1 MSHKMISV
9 LRAATKSLS
18 LFGVLLAV
26 LFFAASLSPSLLPRP
41 FQLQGVLSGFA
52 LACGYGCG
60 VLLILIWDYL
70 ELPYLRG
77 KLRRIVLFTVGVV
90 CLGLAITALIY
101 CNSWQNDLRLS
112 MGLEANES
120 GQMFA
125 IAAIALSVSVLILA
139 VTRVLVYSS
148 RRVSTQLKRRVPERP
163 ANLIGVL
170 LVATV
175 VVLLV
180 NDVVIK
186 NFLNTID
193 QVYAL
198 SDAATEPDVKQPSD
212 ANATGSPASLLD
224 WDTLGRTG
232 ENFVTKG
239 PDKADLEQF
248 FEKPALKPLR
258 VYVGYRSADSFEARA
273 QLALQELIRV
283 GGFERSKLIIATPTG
298 TGWLDPSA
306 VDTIE
311 YIHRGD
317 TAIVTMQ
324 YSYLPSW
331 LTLWLNPR
339 KARESAAALYR
350 TIHAHWRTLPVENR
364 PDMYL
369 YGLSLGSHGAETSID
384 LPSLI
389 SDPIQGGVFAGPPF
403 LNAISPR
410 LAKVRNPGSPYW
422 LPVIQESSLVRFT
435 AQENALKIPGAKW
448 GPMRFVYIQYASD
461 PMVFFSTDL
470 YWREPEWLK
479 GERGHDVSPALTWY
493 PVVTFLQIMFDLPM
507 ADRIPKGNAHN
518 YAARSYIDAWVEVT
532 EPGDWDEAD
541 TLRLKALFSDR

>member
-1 MSHKMISV
+1 MSQKLISV
-9 LRAATKSLS
+9 LKATTKTLS
-18 LFGVLLAV
+18 LFAVLLAV

-52 LACGYGCG
+52 LASGYGCG
-60 VLLILIWDYL
+60 VLLVLIWDYL
-70 ELPYLRG
+70 ELPHLQG
-77 KLRRIVLFTVGVV
+77 KLRRVVLFSVGIV
-90 CLGLAITALIY
+90 CLGLAVTALIY

-120 GQMFA
+120 GQMFSIA
-125 IAAIALSVSVLILA
+125 IIALLVALLILA
-139 VTRVLVYSS
+139 VIRLFIYLS

-163 ANLIGVL
+163 ANLIGML
-170 LVATV
+170 LIASV
-175 VVLLV
+175 VMLLV
-180 NDVVIK
+180 NDIFIK
-186 NFLNTID
+186 NFLRSID
-193 QVYAL
+193 EVYAL
-198 SDAATEPDVKQPSD
+198 SDAATEPGVEQPSE
-212 ANATGSPASLLD
+212 AIATGSPASLLD

-232 ENFVTKG
+232 ENFVTTG
-239 PDKADLEQF
+239 PRKDDLDQF
-248 FEKPALKPLR
+248 FEKPVLQPLR

-283 GGFERSKLIIATPTG
+283 GGFNRSKLIIATPTG

-306 VDTIE
+306 VDTLE

-331 LTLWLNPR
+331 LTLWLDPQ
-339 KARESAAALYR
+339 KAKASAAALYR
-350 TIHAHWRTLPVENR
+350 AIHTHWRTLPVDSR
-364 PDMYL
+364 PELYL
-369 YGLSLGSHGAETSID
+369 YGLSLGSHGAETSIA

-403 LNAISPR
+403 LNSISPR
-410 LAKVRNPGSPYW
+410 LARVRNPGSPYW
-422 LPVIQESSLVRFT
+422 LPVIQDSSLVRFT
-435 AQENALKIPGAKW
+435 AQENALNIPGAQW

-470 YWREPEWLK
+470 YWREPEWMK

-532 EPGDWDEAD
+532 EPKDWDKAD
-541 TLRLKALFSDR
+541 SLRLKALFADR